1 MSDIMVNC
9 GFCDVEFLKSEAQ
22 VKKTKNNFC
31 SMKCCLNSHG
41 RIRCA
46 KTTHRIAQYNEN
58 PKRCVCCNTDLERSK
73 RHNKFCSR
81 RCSATEKQKLGGHR
95 KYTEEEKKKLSDWGK
110 KHAFRIP
117 RSRIE
122 KECVNCKKIFEIH
135 PCRKDQLCCSR
146 VCSNEYIKAN
156 GLFKGKCG
164 GYREKG
170 GRGKQGRYK
179 GYYCHSSW
187 ELAWVIYNIDHNIG
201 FKRNTKGFPYDFNGR
216 TYRFFPDFII
226 ESTKEY
232 VEIKGYLDD
241 KNKAKI
247 LFFPHVLN
255 LIDKHGIKTYIDYAI
270 EKHGENFVSVYEDK

>member
-9 GFCDVEFLKSEAQ
+9 GFCDVKFLKSETQ

-31 SMKCCLNSHG
+31 SIGCCMGSHR
-41 RIRCA
+41 RILCA
-46 KTTHRIAQYNEN
+46 KKEDRIDQYNKN
-58 PKRCVCCNTDLERSK
+58 PKKCTHCNADLERSK
-73 RHNKFCSR
+73 RRYKFCSS
-81 RCSATEKQKLGGHR
+81 RCAATETQKLGGHR
-95 KYTEEEKKKLSDWGK
+95 KWTEEEKKKLSDWAK
-110 KHAFRIP
+110 KQVRAPKIRIK
-117 RSRIE
+117 
-122 KECVNCKKIFEIH
+122 KECVNCKKVFEIY
-135 PCRKDQLCCSR
+135 PYRKNQIGCSR
-146 VCSNEYIKAN
+146 RCSFQYIKEN

-201 FKRNTKGFPYDFNGR
+201 FKRNTEGFPYDFNGR
-216 TYRFFPDFII
+216 TYKFFPDFII

-241 KNKAKI
+241 KNKAKM
-247 LFFPHVLN
+247 LFFPHALN
-255 LIDKHGIKTYIDYAI
+255 LIDKDSIKTYIDYAI
-270 EKHGENFVSVYEDK
+270 EKYGYNFISVYEDK